1 VETRVATIER
11 GWYAAQVR
19 PKSEQ
24 YVRQLLVGKGYEPF
38 VPVCQRR
45 RRWSDRVVS
54 QIVPLV
60 PNYVFFHVTL
70 ESLGFVVTTPRV
82 IRIVGA
88 ARSPWPIPEHEIEA
102 LRRIDAQGLH
112 AQPWPF
118 FREGQVVQIQGGPM
132 SGVRGILLRVKNE
145 HRLIVSVSLLQRS
158 VAVEIDADSVFTA
171 AENVVA

>member
-1 VETRVATIER
+1 VETNVATLER

-19 PKSEQ
+19 PKSEE
-24 YVRQLLVGKGYEPF
+24 YVKHLLGGKGYEPF
-38 VPVCQRR
+38 VPVYERR
-45 RRWSDRVVS
+45 RRWSDRVVT
-54 QIVPLV
+54 QTVPLI
-60 PNYVFFHVTL
+60 PNYVFFHVNR

-88 ARSPWPIPEHEIEA
+88 ARAPWPIPAHEIEA
-102 LRRIDAQGLH
+102 LRRIAALRLI

-118 FREGQVVQIQGGPM
+118 FREGQVVQIQEGPM

-158 VAVEIDADSVFTA
+158 VAVEIDARSVFA
-171 AENVVA
+171 APENLVA